1 MKCIEPIPRSDNIQV
16 EFTEVQTPPKRL
28 KEIHFLER
36 ILPTGKEGKDLTE
49 NVCCAQEGSEI
60 GDSALGQCCV
70 YKDASRHIMHSSTSK
85 PPASIAEIQGAHV
98 IK

>member
-1 MKCIEPIPRSDNIQV
+1 MEYETHRTPRSDNIQV

-36 ILPTGKEGKDLTE
+36 IPTTGE
-49 NVCCAQEGSEI
+49 NVCRVQEGPEKRV
-60 GDSALGQCCV
+60 SALGQCCV
-70 YKDASRHIMHSSTSK
+70 YKDASRRIIHSSTSK
-85 PPASIAEIQGAHV
+85 PSASIAEIQGAHI